1 MKETRRGFMKKMAAF
16 AGAAYAVPQVFGKKE
31 GCDKYLTYG
40 PDPQSPPSPII
51 FQGWDNR
58 PHYPVSANYY
68 GYTTWEKKS
77 AFEIEQDIL
86 TGVMR
91 VTAMSNGL
99 FIPEKHRFL
108 IVISP
113 SRAKFL
119 KKRFHL
125 GFNIGNDVET
135 HIKTRWKNVELYC
148 ESPFLEDSGYNGS
161 AELLVGFHEDLLDI
175 NSRSFVFSQYGI

>member
-16 AGAAYAVPQVFGKKE
+16 AGAAYAVPQVFGKNE
-31 GCDKYLTYG
+31 GIERHLTDG
-40 PDPQSPPSPII
+40 PDPKSLTSNVFYDKDGIL
-51 FQGWDNR
+51 
-58 PHYPVSANYY
+58 HYPVSANYY

-91 VTAMSNGL
+91 VIEMSNGL
-99 FIPEKHRFL
+99 FIPENHRFV
-108 IVISP
+108 IAISP

-135 HIKTRWKNVELYC
+135 HIKTRWKNVDLYC
-148 ESPFLEDSGYNGS
+148 KSPFLEDSGYNGS
-161 AELLVGFHEDLLDI
+161 AELVVGFHEDLLDI
-175 NSRSFVFSQYGI
+175 DSRVFISSQYGI